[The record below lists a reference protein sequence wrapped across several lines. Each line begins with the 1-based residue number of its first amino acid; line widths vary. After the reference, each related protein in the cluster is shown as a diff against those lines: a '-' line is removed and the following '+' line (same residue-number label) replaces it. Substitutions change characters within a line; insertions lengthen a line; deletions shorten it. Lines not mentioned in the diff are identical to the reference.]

1 MRIFWKHLPAGLQIR
16 YRDTAFQSSLIFH
29 SASICCT
36 CAMFWFVLQYIF
48 SWTFLEF
55 RNWNA
60 PETLKRRG
68 ELIANCAVS
77 IQRSWDVFL
86 TSSVRSA
93 IDESPLLLT
102 ENKNIYILFISI
114 KTSSVAGLPMP
125 LWAVHL
131 YAPSSCLETMVSG
144 NATMVLS

>member
-1 MRIFWKHLPAGLQIR
+1 MANVCLSFEGGGHV
-16 YRDTAFQSSLIFH
+16 
-29 SASICCT
+29 
-36 CAMFWFVLQYIF
+36 FV
-48 SWTFLEF
+48 
-55 RNWNA
+55 
-60 PETLKRRG
+60 
-68 ELIANCAVS
+68 
-77 IQRSWDVFL
+77 

-102 ENKNIYILFISI
+102 ENNNIYILFISI

-131 YAPSSCLETMVSG
+131 YGPSSCLETMVSG

>member
-1 MRIFWKHLPAGLQIR
+1 MLLG
-16 YRDTAFQSSLIFH
+16 
-29 SASICCT
+29 
-36 CAMFWFVLQYIF
+36 
-48 SWTFLEF
+48 
-55 RNWNA
+55 
-60 PETLKRRG
+60 G
-68 ELIANCAVS
+68 G
-77 IQRSWDVFL
+77 DVFV

-102 ENKNIYILFISI
+102 ENNNIYILFISI
-114 KTSSVAGLPMP
+114 KTSSVAGLSMP